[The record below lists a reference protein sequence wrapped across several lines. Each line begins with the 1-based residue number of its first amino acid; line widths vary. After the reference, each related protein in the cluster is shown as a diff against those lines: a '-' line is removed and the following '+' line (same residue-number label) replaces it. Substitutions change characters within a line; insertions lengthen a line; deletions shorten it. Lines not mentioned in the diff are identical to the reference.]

1 MGNGALVTAMAL
13 AGFGQGGLGRR
24 AAVFAVAVLVLFS
37 AVACETPGSAEAT
50 VEGYVIDV
58 SARSLLEIDVL
69 TIEDG
74 EGKAWSFSGRGYRG
88 ITPSHLRQ
96 HMVQVFQVVVTYRD
110 EGGDLIIQEIRDYT
124 PSATPAPHE

>member
-1 MGNGALVTAMAL
+1 MGHWVTAMAR
-13 AGFGQGGLGRR
+13 AGFGQVRLDRR
-24 AAVFAVAVLVLFS
+24 AAIFAAAVLVLFS
-37 AVACETPGSAEAT
+37 AVACETPGSAEAS

-74 EGKAWSFSGRGYRG
+74 EGKEWSFSGRGYRG

-96 HMVQVFQVVVTYRD
+96 HMVQVFRVAVTYRE
-110 EGGDLIIQEIRDYT
+110 EGKELIIEEIRDYT
-124 PSATPAPHE
+124 PGATPGPHK

>member
-1 MGNGALVTAMAL
+1 MGHWVTAMAL
-13 AGFGQGGLGRR
+13 AGFGQGRLGRS
-24 AAVFAVAVLVLFS
+24 AAVLAAAVLALFS
-37 AVACETPGSAEAT
+37 AVACETPGSAEAS

-69 TIEDG
+69 TIEDDDG
-74 EGKAWSFSGRGYRG
+74 AEWSFSGRGYG
-88 ITPSHLRQ
+88 GVTPSHLRQ
-96 HMVQVFQVVVTYRD
+96 HMLQAIQIMVTYRD